1 MKCIDCVE
9 KGVKGSPEAEVYL
22 INEYESIRPLCSNCL
37 QDYIEMEGEI
47 NLDFYYIKITGTGE
61 EVFIQRINEVLK
73 YLNEMNQRYSDRYFA
88 AKKLGE
94 KWAKTQPDPES
105 NRYSDL
111 PISLRVRHKHGQELL
126 EAIKW

>member
-1 MKCIDCVE
+1 MKCIDCIE
-9 KGVKGSPEAEVYL
+9 KGVKGSQEAEVYL
-22 INEYESIRPLCSNCL
+22 INEYESIKPLCSSCL

-47 NLDFYYIKITGTGE
+47 HLDFYYIKITGTGE
-61 EVFIQRINEVLK
+61 EVFVQRINEVLK

-105 NRYSDL
+105 DGLSDP
-111 PISLRVRHKHGQELL
+111 PISVRITKKHGQELL